1 VTPADAITLLVLG
14 AVWGAAFLF
23 TRIAVPEFGPLAMV
37 EVRVTLAALVLL
49 AMVAARRQLGE
60 FRGRWIPL
68 TIIGALNTAVP
79 FVLFAYATRTV
90 PAGFAAV
97 LNATVPLFGAV
108 LGLTIFREGLK
119 PARAVGLTMG
129 FAGVWVLV
137 STDLQIDGS
146 TSAILAALAASSMYA
161 LSAHLT
167 RRLLPGMPSLVIAAG
182 SLVASVALLALPAVL
197 TWPNTMPSN
206 AAWMAVAALSLLGT
220 ALGYVLYFKLLER
233 AGATGA
239 MAVTYLI
246 PLFGMIWGVL
256 FLHEAVTPQMLIGC
270 ASILAGVAVTTGV
283 LSFKKKPSA

>member
-1 VTPADAITLLVLG
+1 MTLLVLG

-37 EVRVTLAALVLL
+37 EVRVSLAASVLL
-49 AMVAARRQLGE
+49 VMVAARRQLGE
-60 FRGRWIPL
+60 FRGRWLPL
-68 TIIGALNTAVP
+68 SLIGALNTAVP

-97 LNATVPLFGAV
+97 LNATVPLFGAA
-108 LGLTIFREGLK
+108 LGLLFFGEGLK
-119 PARAVGLTMG
+119 SARAIGLTMG
-129 FAGVWVLV
+129 FGGVWVLV
-137 STDLQIDGS
+137 SSDLQIEGS
-146 TSAILAALAASSMYA
+146 TIAIAAALVASSMYA

-167 RRLLPGMPSLVIAAG
+167 RRVLPGMPSLVIAAG
-182 SLVASVALLALPAVL
+182 SLVASVAILAVPAVL
-197 TWPNTMPSN
+197 TWPATLPSTN
-206 AAWMAVAALSLLGT
+206 AWLAVGALSLLGT

-246 PLFGMIWGVL
+246 PLFGMVWGAL
-256 FLHEAVTPQMLIGC
+256 FLREAVTMPMLVGC

-283 LSFKKKPSA
+283 LNFKKKSGV

>member
-1 VTPADAITLLVLG
+1 MNPRDAITLLVLG

-49 AMVAARRQLGE
+49 AMVAARRQFRE
-60 FRGRWIPL
+60 FRGRWVPL

-97 LNATVPLFGAV
+97 LNATVPLFGAA
-108 LGLTIFREGLK
+108 LGLTLFGEDLK

-137 STDLQIDGS
+137 SSDLQIEGS
-146 TSAILAALAASSMYA
+146 TLAIVAALAASSMYA

-182 SLVASVALLALPAVL
+182 SLVASVALLAVPAAF
-197 TWPNTMPSN
+197 TWPSSMPSKE
-206 AAWMAVAALSLLGT
+206 AWMAVAALSLLGT

-246 PLFGMIWGVL
+246 PLFGMVWGAL
-256 FLHEAVTPQMLIGC
+256 FLREAVTPQMLIGC

-283 LSFKKKPSA
+283 LSVNKTPRA